1 MCNSASLFLKNTN
14 GEICFN
20 MNTINSH
27 DQRVTI
33 LCMLGV
39 TNESHDTRKSH
50 SMTNFVAHEFIF
62 FLMILFIHYYDHI

>member
-14 GEICFN
+14 GEIRFN

-39 TNESHDTRKSH
+39 TNESHDTRRSH
-50 SMTNFVAHEFIF
+50 SMYANEFIF
-62 FLMILFIHYYDHI
+62 YFL

>member
-1 MCNSASLFLKNTN
+1 
-14 GEICFN
+14 

-50 SMTNFVAHEFIF
+50 SMTNFVAHNLF
-62 FLMILFIHYYDHI
+62 FLSNDIIYTLL

>member
-14 GEICFN
+14 EEIRFN

-33 LCMLGV
+33 LCMLVV
-39 TNESHDTRKSH
+39 TNESHDTRRSH
-50 SMTNFVAHEFIF
+50 SVTNCVAHNLF
-62 FLMILFIHYYDHI
+62 FSF